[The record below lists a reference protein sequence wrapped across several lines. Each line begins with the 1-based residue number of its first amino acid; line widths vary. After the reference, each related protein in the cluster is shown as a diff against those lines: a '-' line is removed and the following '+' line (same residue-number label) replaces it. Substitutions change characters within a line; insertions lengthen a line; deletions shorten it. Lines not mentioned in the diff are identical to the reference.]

1 VSTDYQQARTALGV
15 RLRELRLSAPGEQL
29 TGTGL
34 AARLGWPQPKV
45 SKLENGR
52 QTATPDDLRQWA
64 YATGQPDAYSELLAR
79 LRGFES
85 HIRSWRRQLA
95 SGHKPVQDG
104 HNDAQAK
111 ASVLHAWE
119 SSWIVGVLQTPD
131 YARSILTRF
140 AELHGSPRDTEEAVR
155 ARMRRQEA
163 LYSGGRTYHVL
174 LWEPVLH
181 ALICPPAVLA
191 AQLDR
196 LAGVVGLD
204 TVELGIVPMR
214 ASLKI
219 PPGGGF
225 WIYGERQVV
234 LETWHAELWLDDADS
249 VATHMKV
256 WRTLRESAVYGAD
269 AQRVIGAA
277 RQALRGV

>member
-1 VSTDYQQARTALGV
+1 
-15 RLRELRLSAPGEQL
+15 
-29 TGTGL
+29 
-34 AARLGWPQPKV
+34 
-45 SKLENGR
+45 
-52 QTATPDDLRQWA
+52 
-64 YATGQPDAYSELLAR
+64 
-79 LRGFES
+79 
-85 HIRSWRRQLA
+85 
-95 SGHKPVQDG
+95 
-104 HNDAQAK
+104 
-111 ASVLHAWE
+111 
-119 SSWIVGVLQTPD
+119 
-131 YARSILTRF
+131 
-140 AELHGSPRDTEEAVR
+140 
-155 ARMRRQEA
+155 M
-163 LYSGGRTYHVL
+163 
-174 LWEPVLH
+174 
-181 ALICPPAVLA
+181 LA

>member
-1 VSTDYQQARTALGV
+1 MSTDYQQARETLGR
-15 RLRELRLSAPGEQL
+15 RLRELRLSAPGERL

-52 QTATPDDLRQWA
+52 QTATPEDLRRWA
-64 YATGQPDAYSELLAR
+64 EATGQPDAYGELLAR

-95 SGHKPVQDG
+95 SGHRPVQDA
-104 HNDAQAK
+104 HNDAQAQ

-131 YARSILTRF
+131 YARAILTRF
-140 AELHGSPRDTEEAVR
+140 TELHRSPRDVEDAVR

-163 LYSGGRTYHVL
+163 LYGAGRRYHIL
-174 LWEPVLH
+174 LWEPVLR

-204 TVELGIVPMR
+204 TVELGIVPIA

-225 WIYGERQVV
+225 WIYGEQQVV
-234 LETWHAELWLDDADS
+234 VETWHAELWLDDADS
-249 VATHMKV
+249 ATTYMRT

-269 AQRVIGAA
+269 AQRVISAA
-277 RQALRGV
+277 RHSLRGA